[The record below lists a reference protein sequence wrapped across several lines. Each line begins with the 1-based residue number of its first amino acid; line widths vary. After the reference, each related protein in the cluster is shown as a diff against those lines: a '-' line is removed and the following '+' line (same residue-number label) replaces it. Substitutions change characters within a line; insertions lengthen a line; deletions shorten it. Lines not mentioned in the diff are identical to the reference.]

1 MGRPGI
7 RRTLISLGLLALG
20 ALWMAATA
28 IWFKPL
34 APAAAAPQVG
44 FRAPDFTLTTSTGEQ
59 IRLSDLR
66 GQVVLINVWA
76 SWCPPCKAEMP
87 DLESVYGERRDEGF
101 VVLAV
106 NATAGDTVE
115 AAEAFFAEKDLTFP
129 LLLDP
134 ESVVSEAYQVR
145 LLPTSIL
152 IDQEGIVQGRYTGAI
167 SAALLNSEL
176 DTLLGGGE

>member
-1 MGRPGI
+1 
-7 RRTLISLGLLALG
+7 
-20 ALWMAATA
+20 
-28 IWFKPL
+28 
-34 APAAAAPQVG
+34 
-44 FRAPDFTLTTSTGEQ
+44 
-59 IRLSDLR
+59 
-66 GQVVLINVWA
+66 
-76 SWCPPCKAEMP
+76 MP
-87 DLESVYGERRDEGF
+87 DLESVYAERRDEGF

-115 AAEAFFAEKDLTFP
+115 AAEAFFVEKGLTFP

-152 IDQEGIVQGRYTGAI
+152 IDSDGIVRGRYTGAI

-176 DTLLGGGE
+176 DALLGGEE